1 MKIAILAGGAGT
13 RLAEETDVKPKP
25 MVEIGGK
32 PILWHI
38 MQHYAQ
44 HGLRDFVI
52 ALGHRGEYIK
62 RYMMDFGLSESDLT
76 VSIGSGDVLRRGNR
90 RPDWTVDLV
99 DTGEKT
105 MTGGRI
111 KRLQKFVNGSTFML
125 TWGDGVSNVNL
136 KELLAFHKS
145 HGKLATVTAVRPP
158 ARFGCMSL

>member
-38 MQHYAQ
+38 MQHYA
-44 HGLRDFVI
+44 HYGLREFVI
-52 ALGHRGEYIK
+52 ALGYRGESIK

-76 VSIGSGDVLRRGNR
+76 VSLSSGDVLRRGNR

-99 DTGEKT
+99 DTGQST

-111 KRLQKFVNGSTFML
+111 KRLKKFVNGSTFML

-136 KELLAFHKS
+136 KE
-145 HGKLATVTAVRPP
+145 
-158 ARFGCMSL
+158 